1 LSDSRS
7 GEDTLGRRGAKT
19 TIMLIEPHDVHVI
32 NSGIPDSE
40 VQARV
45 RDAVKK
51 YLTGETVEIRIYRDW
66 GVIE

>member
-1 LSDSRS
+1 MSDPRFGEHALGRS
-7 GEDTLGRRGAKT
+7 GLRT
-19 TIMLIEPHDVHVI
+19 TIMLIEPHDIHVI
-32 NSGIPDSE
+32 NSGIPDAE

-45 RDAVKK
+45 RDGVKK